1 MEILIL
7 SCTEEGNRLFE
18 AKEGTRTEGKEE
30 SIRRNPYYMPEIDLS
45 ELDEKLRKC
54 SSLDT
59 IKGWINE
66 MPIVL
71 KSKAIKTLNYF
82 FSANLIEAN
91 YISGPNEILTIRG
104 MNKKSSLLQLGAAYK
119 SQKDV
124 KISCIKSSISLNGL
138 EKLVLTNLKSNIE
151 LEWDISMKAITN
163 IAVSLLISTN
173 YDSIRELLKF
183 Y

>member
-1 MEILIL
+1 
-7 SCTEEGNRLFE
+7 
-18 AKEGTRTEGKEE
+18 
-30 SIRRNPYYMPEIDLS
+30 MPEIDLS

-119 SQKDV
+119 V
-124 KISCIKSSISLNGL
+124 KKMLRYH
-138 EKLVLTNLKSNIE
+138 
-151 LEWDISMKAITN
+151 A
-163 IAVSLLISTN
+163 
-173 YDSIRELLKF
+173 
-183 Y
+183 